1 MIALKV
7 RKLGNSMGV
16 VLPKEILSRLHV
28 EQGDTIY
35 LTESPDGFH
44 ITPYDFEFAKQ
55 MELAKQVMKEDRDIL
70 RALAK

>member
-16 VLPKEILSRLHV
+16 VLSKEILGRLNV
-28 EQGDTIY
+28 AQGDTIY
-35 LTESPDGFH
+35 FTESPDGFH

-55 MELAKQVMKEDRDIL
+55 MELAQEVMKDNRDIL

>member
-16 VLPKEILSRLHV
+16 VLPKEILGRLNV
-28 EQGDTIY
+28 DEGDTIY
-35 LTESPDGFH
+35 FTEAPDGFH

-55 MELAKQVMKEDRDIL
+55 MELAREVMKKDRDIL

>member
-7 RKLGNSMGV
+7 RKLGNSMGIL
-16 VLPKEILSRLHV
+16 LPKEVLNQLNV
-28 EQGDTIY
+28 DKGDTVY
-35 LTESPDGFH
+35 FTKSPDGFH

-55 MELAKQVMKEDRDIL
+55 MELAKEVMKEDRDVL

>member
-16 VLPKEILSRLHV
+16 VLPKEILGRLNV
-28 EQGDTIY
+28 DQGDTIY
-35 LTESPDGFH
+35 LTESPYGFH

-55 MELAKQVMKEDRDIL
+55 MELAREVMKKDREIL